1 MREKEFSEKIHNYK
15 EQLYFIAYTIL
26 KNEADTEDAVSNA
39 ILKGYE
45 HIDEL
50 KNPQKFKA
58 WMITITKNEALQL
71 KRKQLN
77 LPGNEK
83 VEAMLSPVQ
92 DNYNELWDVVQEL
105 KEEYRLVIVLF
116 YYNHLSIKEIAQV
129 LNIPTGTVKSRLS
142 RGKELL
148 RGILDEKEP
157 QVHRNEK
164 RSWAKV
170 ICLIACVILISV
182 LGLTIADR
190 GNVEA
195 GFFEEFKKT
204 IMDLLNL
211 GEEESAKLG
220 IESEKTSIVSKQD
233 LLIELK
239 ETIIDKQNIYLLVQV
254 TAPVNVHFT
263 ENISFDYF
271 AFCKGDNYNSDAL
284 IGGATECRLLEV
296 LESSDNKATYV
307 VSLLSGEEL
316 EKDSNITVCFRN
328 LMADPWGDAPEML
341 VEGMWN
347 ITFPVHDTVT
357 EDITVEGT
365 GDMEFSYINTTAV
378 VESIQITPLGMVM
391 LVDISNFPYE
401 DLGISDTTIAVRF
414 QMIDGS
420 ELVVISHDWEEET
433 IVSGA
438 GSSFEEETEG
448 NYMRNDYEFSEPL
461 DISKIVGIYIEDLY
475 IPLK

>member
-1 MREKEFSEKIHNYK
+1 MREKEFSEKVHTYK
-15 EQLYFIAYTIL
+15 EQLYFIAYAIL
-26 KNEADTEDAVSNA
+26 KNEADTEDAVCNA

-45 HIDEL
+45 HIGEL

-71 KRKQLN
+71 KRKRLN
-77 LPGNEK
+77 LPGDEK
-83 VEAMLSPVQ
+83 VEAMLAPVQ

-148 RGILDEKEP
+148 RGALDEKEP
-157 QVHRNEK
+157 PVHKNKK
-164 RSWAKV
+164 RSWTKV
-170 ICLIACVILISV
+170 ICLIACLVLVSV
-182 LGLTIADR
+182 LGLAIAGG

-204 IMDLLNL
+204 IIDLLNL

-254 TAPVNVHFT
+254 TAPVSVHFT

-271 AFCKGDNYNSDAL
+271 AFCKGNNYNSDNL
-284 IGGATECRLLEV
+284 IGGATECRLIEV

-316 EKDSNITVCFRN
+316 EEDSNITACFRN
-328 LMADPWGDAPEML
+328 LTKDPWGDDPEML
-341 VEGMWN
+341 VEGMWS

-357 EDITVEGT
+357 DDITIEGT
-365 GDMEFSYINTTAV
+365 EDMEFSYINTTAT
-378 VESIQITPLGMVM
+378 VESLQITPLGMVM
-391 LVDISNFPYE
+391 LVDVSNFPYE

-420 ELVVISHDWEEET
+420 EPMVISHDWEEDT

-438 GSSFEEETEG
+438 SSSFEEAAEG
-448 NYMRNDYEFSEPL
+448 NYQRNDYEFSEPL